1 MHCAQCKDVER
12 PAFEGE
18 WGTFTKPKEFWKILR
33 LKYLNPPLDVNLL
46 GNDHYKIIAITKIDC
61 YFVLLESLDGYET
74 VYLRK
79 KKN

>member
-1 MHCAQCKDVER
+1 MC
-12 PAFEGE
+12 
-18 WGTFTKPKEFWKILR
+18 WNILR

-46 GNDHYKIIAITKIDC
+46 GNVHYKIIAITKIDC